1 MAYCRVLIALMLMLP
16 GSGSATAAA
25 ETVPEGYI
33 RVAVAHGVPPEVLY
47 SVSLAE
53 TIMAPRAIAAMVRQQ
68 ANLPPVS
75 RPWPWTINVAG
86 KGYRYASRLEA
97 WQALQVFTSHH
108 SLKRIDVG
116 LAQVNLGWNGH
127 HFISTWAAFDPYTN
141 LNAAASI
148 LRECWERKPGSWLDA
163 AGCYHHPAGGQ
174 AAARYKT
181 IVKRHLVRLS
191 STSRQTP
198 LLSPPLLPQTVA
210 AIAPEPGFIWTEP
223 GSEP

>member
-1 MAYCRVLIALMLMLP
+1 MACRRILIALMLAV
-16 GSGSATAAA
+16 SGSATAAG

-33 RVAVAHGVPPEVLY
+33 RVAVAHGVPPEALY
-47 SVSLAE
+47 SVSLTE
-53 TIMAPRAIAAMVRQQ
+53 TAMAPRSIAAVVRQKT
-68 ANLPPVS
+68 NLPAVS

-97 WQALQVFTSHH
+97 WRALQVFMSRY

-127 HFISTWAAFDPYTN
+127 HFVSTWAAFDPYTN

-191 STSRQTP
+191 GTTRQP
-198 LLSPPLLPQTVA
+198 SLLPPSLLPQTVA

>member
-1 MAYCRVLIALMLMLP
+1 MAYRRVLIALMLVLS
-16 GSGSATAAA
+16 GSGSASAAG

-33 RVAVAHGVPPEVLY
+33 RVAIAHGVPPEVLY
-47 SVSLAE
+47 SVSLTE
-53 TIMAPRAIAAMVRQQ
+53 TAMAPQSIAAVIRLKK
-68 ANLPPVS
+68 NLPVVS

-97 WQALQVFTSHH
+97 WQALQVFMSRY

-127 HFISTWAAFDPYTN
+127 HFSSTWAAFDPYTN
-141 LNAAASI
+141 LNAAAII
-148 LRECWERKPGSWLDA
+148 LRECRERKPGSWLDA

-181 IVKRHLVRLS
+181 TVKRHLARLS
-191 STSRQTP
+191 GMTRQTP
-198 LLSPPLLPQTVA
+198 WLSPPLLPQSVA
-210 AIAPEPGFIWTEP
+210 AIVPDPGFIWTEP

>member
-1 MAYCRVLIALMLMLP
+1 MAYRRILIALMLAV
-16 GSGSATAAA
+16 SGSATAAG

-33 RVAVAHGVPPEVLY
+33 RVAVAHGVPPEALY
-47 SVSLAE
+47 SVSLTE
-53 TIMAPRAIAAMVRQQ
+53 TAMAPRSIAAVVRQKT
-68 ANLPPVS
+68 NLPAVS

-97 WQALQVFTSHH
+97 WRALQVFMSRY

-127 HFISTWAAFDPYTN
+127 HFVSTWAAFDPYTN

-174 AAARYKT
+174 AVARYKT

-191 STSRQTP
+191 GTPRQSS
-198 LLSPPLLPQTVA
+198 LLPPSLLPQTVA

>member
-1 MAYCRVLIALMLMLP
+1 MAYRRILIALMLAV
-16 GSGSATAAA
+16 SGSATAAG

-33 RVAVAHGVPPEVLY
+33 RVAVAHGVPPEALY
-47 SVSLAE
+47 SVSLTE
-53 TIMAPRAIAAMVRQQ
+53 TAMAPRSIAAVVRQKT
-68 ANLPPVS
+68 NLPAVS
-75 RPWPWTINVAG
+75 RPWPWTINVAS

-97 WQALQVFTSHH
+97 WRALQVFMSRY

-127 HFISTWAAFDPYTN
+127 HFVSTWAAFDPYTN

-181 IVKRHLVRLS
+181 IVKRHLARLS
-191 STSRQTP
+191 GTTRQPP
-198 LLSPPLLPQTVA
+198 LLPPSLLPQTVA